1 MEIRL
6 TQSEATLLHS
16 ILARLAIRSRTGEMG
31 FMHGDNRFVSMQL
44 RLKKED
50 KTSLNNIAK
59 KLSLSGGV
67 LEIS

>member
-1 MEIRL
+1 MEIKL
-6 TQSEATLLHS
+6 TESEATLLHS
-16 ILARLAIRSRTGEMG
+16 ILGRLVMRSRTGEVG
-31 FMHGDNRFVSMQL
+31 FMHGDNRFVSLQL